1 MIGSVSDVLTVQL
14 SNDDSTGGT
23 SAEAESTEES
33 FNNQLVEA
41 LREEIEELGAQTST
55 TVTVK
60 TGEASDSISA
70 QGDERQNIV
79 TAETSARSVS
89 FEAVTCTSC
98 ETADI
103 NPVFMTAEEAA
114 TAGTAVDAGTGATGT
129 YSVNAESYV
138 NEATAQELAEMLGGT
153 VVTRQVGEAGGF
165 FSGPVQYHIQVG
177 DYLGDAAEIAKT
189 YASNPQWLAELS
201 IRTEI
206 AQANGETAPSYADA
220 VTALNNGE
228 SVLGITMTTET
239 A

>member
-1 MIGSVSDVLTVQL
+1 MISSVSDVLTVQL
-14 SNDDSTGGT
+14 SSDDSTSGT
-23 SAEAESTEES
+23 AAETESTEES

-41 LREEIEELGAQTST
+41 LREEIEDMGALTST

-60 TGEASDSISA
+60 TSEASDSGSA
-70 QGDERQNIV
+70 EGDEGQNFV

-89 FEAVTCTSC
+89 FEEVTCTNC
-98 ETADI
+98 ETADVD
-103 NPVFMTAEEAA
+103 PVFLTGEEAA
-114 TAGTAVDAGTGATGT
+114 TAGTAVDAGTGAIET

-138 NEATAQELAEMLGGT
+138 DEATAQELAEMLGGT
-153 VVTRQVGEAGGF
+153 VVTRQVGEAGGV

-177 DYLGDAAEIAKT
+177 DSLGDAAEIAKT
-189 YASNPQWLAELS
+189 YESNPQWLAELR

-206 AQANGETAPSYADA
+206 AQANGETAPSFADA
-220 VTALNNGE
+220 ATALNNGE